1 MVQRRDRDVK
11 KKAYD
16 AGPTL
21 KQEWLNVSRQTDR
34 TGQDRTGQ
42 DRTGQDRTGQD
53 RTGQDRTYLIDRKKV
68 ITDLFVIEMK
78 DIYVHVY
85 TRLMIC

>member
-1 MVQRRDRDVK
+1 MFRDR
-11 KKAYD
+11 
-16 AGPTL
+16 
-21 KQEWLNVSRQTDR
+21 Q

-42 DRTGQDRTGQD
+42 DRTGQDRTRQD
-53 RTGQDRTYLIDRKKV
+53 RTGQDRTGQSGQDRTYFIDRKKI

-85 TRLMIC
+85 TRLLIC